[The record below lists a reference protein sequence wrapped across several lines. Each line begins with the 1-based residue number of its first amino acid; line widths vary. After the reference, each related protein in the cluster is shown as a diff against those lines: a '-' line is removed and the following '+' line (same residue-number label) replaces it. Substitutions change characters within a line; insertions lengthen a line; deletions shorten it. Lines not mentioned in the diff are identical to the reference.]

1 MNTPNPLRLKK
12 LTRLDAERLEL
23 SWSDGHAGPVH
34 LQMLRDACPCAGC
47 QGETVLLH
55 HYAPA
60 PDQAALPGKYDL
72 KGAEPVGT
80 YALKLVWGD
89 GHEQGLYTWEHL
101 RALCSCTECLG
112 KREAKGMGIP
122 L

>member
-1 MNTPNPLRLKK
+1 MSLKK
-12 LTRLDAERLEL
+12 LTRLDSTSIKLFWA
-23 SWSDGHAGPVH
+23 DGHEGPVP
-34 LQMLRDACPCAGC
+34 LAFLRDSCPCAGC

-60 PDQAALPGKYDL
+60 PQENPQPGKYFL
-72 KGAEPVGT
+72 VAAEPVGN
-80 YALKLVWGD
+80 YALKMIWQD

-101 RALCSCTECLG
+101 RSLCCCDRCVGE
-112 KREAKGMGIP
+112 KAAQEQDIP